1 MSKHNYTKIPS
12 IGENKDEFASTKMS
26 NFVWMGNIPNDMYKA
41 LKDKHI
47 CNPYGNVYRK
57 RRMSISCPSTPIRGS
72 FKPIAQLLA
81 EVSEKLLEETE
92 HESHKTRC
100 PGRRE
105 RLISQSENRVVRK
118 GFVCIPLEPANAL
131 YHDSQLTTLAKGFEA
146 FIDCIGRV
154 ELHEFLFC

>member
-1 MSKHNYTKIPS
+1 M
-12 IGENKDEFASTKMS
+12 GENKDEFASTKMS
-26 NFVWMGNIPNDMYKA
+26 NFVWMDNIPNDMYKA

-81 EVSEKLLEETE
+81 EVSEKFLEETE
-92 HESHKTRC
+92 NESHNTRC

-105 RLISQSENRVVRK
+105 RLISQLEKVFFAFHFNQPIRYITAYSVPLWRK
-118 GFVCIPLEPANAL
+118 GLKYSLTVLVEQNYTSSYFVNDTNSCGLIF
-131 YHDSQLTTLAKGFEA
+131 Q
-146 FIDCIGRV
+146 
-154 ELHEFLFC
+154 

>member
-1 MSKHNYTKIPS
+1 MNSLLQRCQTS
-12 IGENKDEFASTKMS
+12 
-26 NFVWMGNIPNDMYKA
+26 WMGNIPNDMFKA

-81 EVSEKLLEETE
+81 EVSEKLLEEKE
-92 HESHKTRC
+92 HESHKTRF

-105 RLISQSENRVVRK
+105 RLISQSEYTEL
-118 GFVCIPLEPANAL
+118 LEKN
-131 YHDSQLTTLAKGFEA
+131 
-146 FIDCIGRV
+146 
-154 ELHEFLFC
+154 FLQST